1 MRRLLVQCAQQML
14 SAKGKESDL
23 RTWGLN
29 LASRGAKTAKKK
41 AVIATARKLA
51 VLLHVL
57 CRNLLGV
64 AGQVYKPLKNETGHA
79 PGKVACA

>member
-1 MRRLLVQCAQQML
+1 MERL

-29 LASRGAKTAKKK
+29 LAARGAKAAKKK
-41 AVIATARKLA
+41 AGIATARKLA

-57 CRNLLGV
+57 WKT
-64 AGQVYKPLKNETGHA
+64 GQVYEPLKNEAGRVPSKA
-79 PGKVACA
+79 ACA